1 MNTNTS
7 SAGGAVVGVFA
18 DYGEAHRAVADL
30 RAAGF
35 RDDQIGVV
43 GPGRADGDAGTERSG
58 LENDP
63 TGTRWEEGAGIG
75 AAVGAAGGLGLG
87 ALVAAG
93 LMTPVGPAVAGGALV
108 ALLASAGAGATVGT
122 VVGGLIGLGV
132 PEEDA
137 RRYQAEAEAGRILVT
152 VHRAEGRAAEARS
165 ILARHAT
172 PAGGPGVGTYGTGV
186 QATPY

>member
-1 MNTNTS
+1 MNATTS
-7 SAGGAVVGVFA
+7 SSRGTVIGVFA

-35 RDDQIGVV
+35 RNDQIGVV
-43 GPGRADGDAGTERSG
+43 GPGRADGATGGEKSG

-63 TGTRWEEGAGIG
+63 TGTKWEEGTGIG

-93 LMTPVGPAVAGGALV
+93 LMSPVGPVIAGGALMG
-108 ALLASAGAGATVGT
+108 LLASAGAGATVGT
-122 VVGGLIGLGV
+122 VVGGLAGLGV

-152 VHRAEGRAAEARS
+152 VHNAEGRATEARS

-172 PAGGPGVGTYGTGV
+172 PAGGPGVASYDGGTRY
-186 QATPY
+186 

>member
-1 MNTNTS
+1 MNATTS
-7 SAGGAVVGVFA
+7 SSRGTVVGVFA
-18 DYGEAHRAVADL
+18 DYAEAHRAVADL
-30 RAAGF
+30 RSAGF

-43 GPGRADGDAGTERSG
+43 GPGRGDDDAGGGRFG
-58 LENDP
+58 LANDP
-63 TGTRWEEGAGIG
+63 TGTRWEEGTGIG

-122 VVGGLIGLGV
+122 VVGGLAGLGV

-137 RRYQAEAEAGRILVT
+137 RRYQAEAEAGRVLVT
-152 VHRAEGRAAEARS
+152 VHHVDGRAAEARS
-165 ILARHAT
+165 VLARHAT
-172 PAGGPGVGTYGTGV
+172 PAGGPGVASYDGLTRF
-186 QATPY
+186 